1 MSGGKSPLES
11 CMARASGS
19 SVRLIT
25 NWPVRSMFVQVS
37 LLRPSG
43 RLLRENM
50 QSGGSSAKTLKKL
63 KGAALTV
70 SVGPKGRHPGDGARQ
85 HEGREDLVAVV
96 MVHVGDGVLHPEIPQ
111 FAGST

>member
-1 MSGGKSPLES
+1 
-11 CMARASGS
+11 MARASGS
-19 SVRLIT
+19 SVRLTT

-37 LLRPSG
+37 FRRPSG

-70 SVGPKGRHPGDGARQ
+70 PVGPTVVTQAIGR
-85 HEGREDLVAVV
+85 
-96 MVHVGDGVLHPEIPQ
+96 
-111 FAGST
+111 GSTKAVRIL